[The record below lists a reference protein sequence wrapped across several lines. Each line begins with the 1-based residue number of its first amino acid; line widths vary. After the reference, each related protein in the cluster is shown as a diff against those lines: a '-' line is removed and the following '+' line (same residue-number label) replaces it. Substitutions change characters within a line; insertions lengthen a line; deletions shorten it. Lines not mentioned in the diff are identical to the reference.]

1 MIIIRGG
8 KQHERRIAQTTID
21 WAISNLS
28 LEDHTFSLR
37 LVIQALEDCYGE
49 CLPDKRRWLSDIPYS
64 FVIKINTGMTIR
76 DFVSTL
82 IHEMIH
88 VRQYIEDTWTHDG
101 ERECEELE
109 MFLTDKLWQSG
120 LI

>member
-1 MIIIRGG
+1 MLTIRGG
-8 KQHERRIAQTTID
+8 KQHERRIAQITID

-28 LEDHTFSLR
+28 LQDHKFSLR
-37 LVIQALEDCYGE
+37 LIIQALDGYYGE
-49 CLPDKRRWLSDIPYS
+49 CLPDKKPNTY
-64 FVIKINTGMTIR
+64 VIRLNTNMTIR

-88 VRQYIEDTWTHDG
+88 VRQYIEGEWTGDG
-101 ERECEELE
+101 ERECGELE
-109 MFLTDKLWQSG
+109 MHLTDELWRSG